1 MGEKPE
7 ISEKENKDKQIVM
20 DETEE
25 KSNKQENKSISEY
38 VDEEI
43 KMSEKGENNV
53 VVETGSC
60 DQTEK
65 KDILE
70 DLGEVILTVHEID
83 EKTKN
88 IEGDNENKNS
98 NAEEKLEEDENLNG
112 SLKEDASLNGSKSNI
127 ILETTHDETS
137 IDMKVE
143 KKDDA
148 GCSDDGNKE

>member
-1 MGEKPE
+1 MRQSTATIPRESMLNIHRQKVLLEKSTPE
-7 ISEKENKDKQIVM
+7 TQEEMEMPESSEKENKDEQIVM
-20 DETEE
+20 DENEE

-43 KMSEKGENNV
+43 KMSEKGETNV

-70 DLGEVILTVHEID
+70 DSGEVILTVHEID

-88 IEGDNENKNS
+88 I
-98 NAEEKLEEDENLNG
+98 
-112 SLKEDASLNGSKSNI
+112 
-127 ILETTHDETS
+127 
-137 IDMKVE
+137 VV
-143 KKDDA
+143 
-148 GCSDDGNKE
+148 